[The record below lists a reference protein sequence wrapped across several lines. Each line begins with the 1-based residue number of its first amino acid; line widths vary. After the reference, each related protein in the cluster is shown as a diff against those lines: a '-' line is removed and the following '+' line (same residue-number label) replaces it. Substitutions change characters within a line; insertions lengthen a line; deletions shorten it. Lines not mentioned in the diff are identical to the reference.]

1 MAPRLRLKGAFH
13 SNVSDFDDLRTI
25 SAKGLDEL
33 DGPESVCFSVW
44 TKPDSNS
51 GWLMISYGPVTPL
64 IAII

>member
-13 SNVSDFDDLRTI
+13 SKVKDFDDFRTI

-33 DGPESVCFSVW
+33 DGAESAFFSVW

-51 GWLMISYGPVTPL
+51 GWLIMSYGPVTPL
-64 IAII
+64 MAII